1 MVDRRLDHSRGK
13 WHVSSL
19 HPDGSEGP
27 STICETEEAA
37 QAFMDKIVA
46 EECVS
51 ASRYYDAPP
60 APPRTR
66 WERLLEDD
74 GLDDA

>member
-1 MVDRRLDHSRGK
+1 MPGRRLDHSRGK
-13 WHVSSL
+13 WRVTSIYH
-19 HPDGSEGP
+19 DGREGP
-27 STICETEEAA
+27 STTCTTEVAA

-46 EECVS
+46 EEGVS

-74 GLDDA
+74 GLDD